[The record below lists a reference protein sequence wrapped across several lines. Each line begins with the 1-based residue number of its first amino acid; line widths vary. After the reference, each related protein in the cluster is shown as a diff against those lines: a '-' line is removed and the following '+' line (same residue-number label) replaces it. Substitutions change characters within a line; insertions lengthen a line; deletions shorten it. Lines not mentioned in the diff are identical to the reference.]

1 MSEVPGSEEY
11 EVVALS
17 PVRRLE
23 RRLDQMESGTTAK
36 EINKLVDEMIE
47 LIKANQQI
55 VDDLVRAN
63 LDLRNEISRIPGKM
77 DELMGTLNEFVS
89 LLKAASQEEVSGTST
104 DAMKPMADSL
114 NQLVEYNKKIVETNQ
129 AVIGSLDGIDK
140 RLKRL
145 YVVPPRPT
153 IGTTTSTPVIRR

>member
-1 MSEVPGSEEY
+1 MSEVPGSDEY

-17 PVRRLE
+17 PLRRLE
-23 RRLDQMESGTTAK
+23 RRLDQIEGGTSAN

-55 VDDLVRAN
+55 IDDLVRTN
-63 LDLRNEISRIPGKM
+63 LDLRNEMSRIPGKM

-89 LLKAASQEEVSGTST
+89 LLKAASQEEVSGTSAET
-104 DAMKPMADSL
+104 MKPMVEGM

-129 AVIGSLDGIDK
+129 AVIGSLDAIDK

-153 IGTTTSTPVIRR
+153 IGTTASTALIRR